1 MSPRYA
7 DLAAAAVRPRCGDGH
22 TTLTWASARECHPSG
37 VGSRRVSH
45 FATVA
50 LTTATALAVSMALA
64 GCGLHRVPDS
74 SFLDLHVRNNTRPTV
89 TLVIPGIPGNDR
101 LYNEEGIYES
111 AWRNNQPGIA
121 LVRIVSGRK
130 TLGCLKVHYRKGQ
143 EHATA
148 LVSAATPC
156 SS

>member
-1 MSPRYA
+1 MP
-7 DLAAAAVRPRCGDGH
+7 LASGTTDGWEG
-22 TTLTWASARECHPSG
+22 TP
-37 VGSRRVSH
+37 RVSSH
-45 FATVA
+45 GVLRF
-50 LTTATALAVSMALA
+50 LTTATALGVTVALA

-74 SFLDLHVRNNTRPTV
+74 SYLDLHVKNNTRSTV
-89 TLVIPGIPGNDR
+89 TLVNPRLPGDDQR
-101 LYNEEGIYES
+101 LYNGEGVYWS
-111 AWRNNQPGIA
+111 AWRNDNPGVA
-121 LVRIVSGRK
+121 LLRVVSGHK